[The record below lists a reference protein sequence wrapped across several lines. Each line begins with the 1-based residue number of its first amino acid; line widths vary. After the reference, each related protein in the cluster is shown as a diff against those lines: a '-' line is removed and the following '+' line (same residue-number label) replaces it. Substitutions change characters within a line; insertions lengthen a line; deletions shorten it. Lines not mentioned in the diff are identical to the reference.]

1 MDVKADLI
9 IAHAFVLTME
19 GKGVGMVENGA
30 VAVKGDRILD
40 VGGTDEI
47 FATYQADRVIDGAG
61 KLVMPGLIDAHI
73 HSGISIFRGMA
84 QDMSHWMQKGLWP
97 FKKNTTEEES
107 LAGALVTIIEG
118 IKAGTTTF
126 CDYDYGMNRIVQHYA
141 KVGAR
146 ARVAETVNELPDD
159 IGKNPVGELYPFD
172 PALGQR
178 KLTDNIRLFEEWHG
192 QANGRITCLFGPQG
206 PDMMST
212 ELLLEVR
219 ALAEKYDT
227 RIHMHVAQG
236 DREIDQMVKRY
247 GKRSIPYLDEL
258 GYLDSRLMAVHL
270 TEATTEETQLVAKR
284 GASMIYCAGSIGIID
299 GLVPPIM
306 DFLEAGGQAALG
318 SDQAPGNNCNN
329 MFNEMKFAAILNKV
343 KRSDP
348 RVFPAWL
355 SLRLATIESAKAIG
369 LEHEIG
375 SLKKGKKADLI
386 VINLQDPGLCP
397 VYTNPIRNIVPNLV
411 YSARGSEVETVI
423 IDGQVIME
431 DRKLL
436 TVDEKAAI
444 RAAQEAADRISQRSR
459 DDIAAAH
466 SDVYQMM
473 EDGYL

>member
-1 MDVKADLI
+1 MKADLI
-9 IAHAFVLTME
+9 IAHAYVMTME
-19 GKGVGMVENGA
+19 GKGVGMIENGA
-30 VAVKGDRILD
+30 VAVKGDTILD
-40 VGGTDEI
+40 VGTTEEI
-47 FATYQADRVIDGAG
+47 FAGYQADRVIEAKG

-73 HSGISIFRGMA
+73 HSGISIYRGMA

-97 FKKNTTEEES
+97 FKKNTTQEES
-107 LAGALVTIIEG
+107 LAGSLVTIIEG
-118 IKAGTTTF
+118 IKSGTTTF

-146 ARVAETVNELPDD
+146 ARVAETVNELPND

-172 PALGQR
+172 RGLGGQR
-178 KLTDNIRLFEEWHG
+178 LQDNIRLFEEWHG
-192 QANGRITCLFGPQG
+192 QENGRITVLFGPQG

-212 ELLLEVR
+212 ELLLEVK

-236 DREIDQMVKRY
+236 DREINQMVKRY

-270 TEATTEETQLVAKR
+270 TEATVEETQLVARR

-299 GLVPPIM
+299 GLVPPVM

-369 LEHEIG
+369 LAHEIG
-375 SLKKGKKADLI
+375 SLKKGKKADLLI
-386 VINLQDPGLCP
+386 INLQDPSLSP
-397 VYTNPIRNIVPNLV
+397 VYTDPIRNIVPNLV
-411 YSARGSEVETVI
+411 YSAKGSEVETVL
-423 IDGQVIME
+423 IDGQIIME
-431 DRKLL
+431 NRKLL
-436 TVDEKAAI
+436 TIDEKEAI
-444 RAAQEAADRISQRSR
+444 RQAQEAAVQISMRSR
-459 DDIAAAH
+459 DDIVAAH

>member
-1 MDVKADLI
+1 MKADLI

-30 VAVKGDRILD
+30 VAVKGDTILA
-40 VGGTDEI
+40 VGDTDEI
-47 FATYQADRVIDGAG
+47 MATYQAERMIDGTG

-73 HSGISIFRGMA
+73 HTGISIFRGMA

-97 FKKNTTEEES
+97 FKKNTEEDES
-107 LAGALVTIIEG
+107 LKGSLVTIIEG

-126 CDYDYGMNRIVQHYA
+126 CDYDHSMNRIVQHYA
-141 KVGAR
+141 QVGAR

-159 IGKNPVGELYPFD
+159 IGKNPVGELYPLD
-172 PALGQR
+172 PSIGEQ
-178 KLTDNIRLFEEWHG
+178 KLRDNIRLFENWHG
-192 QANGRITCLFGPQG
+192 KENGRITCLFGPQG
-206 PDMMST
+206 PDMMGT
-212 ELLLEVR
+212 ELLLEVK

-247 GKRSIPYLDEL
+247 GKRSIPFLDEL

-270 TEATTEETQLVAKR
+270 TEATKEEAQLVAKR

-299 GLVPPIM
+299 GLVPPVM

-318 SDQAPGNNCNN
+318 SDQAPGNNGNN

-375 SLKKGKKADLI
+375 SLKKGKKADI
-386 VINLQDPGLCP
+386 VIVNLQEPSMCP
-397 VYTNPIRNIVPNLV
+397 IYTDPIRNIVPNLV
-411 YSARGSEVETVI
+411 YSARGNEVETVL
-423 IDGQVIME
+423 IDGRVIME
-431 DRKLL
+431 NRQMV
-436 TVDEKAAI
+436 TVDEKEAI
-444 RAAQEAADRISQRSR
+444 RQAQEAADRISRRSR
-459 DDIAAAH
+459 EDIVAAG
-466 SDVYQMM
+466 SDVYKMM